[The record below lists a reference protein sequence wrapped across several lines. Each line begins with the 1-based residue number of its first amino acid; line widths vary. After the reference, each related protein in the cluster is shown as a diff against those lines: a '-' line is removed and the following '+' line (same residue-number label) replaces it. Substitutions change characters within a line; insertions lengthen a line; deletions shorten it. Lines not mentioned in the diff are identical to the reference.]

1 MQAPEPVLLLY
12 VPALHRE
19 HTPPFGP
26 VYPALQMHDTLLLL
40 LIGEFVLLGHAK
52 HAVAAVVVEYV
63 PAGQDIQVIMLI
75 WSWYCPGPQGT
86 HPK

>member
-12 VPALHRE
+12 VPASHGE

-26 VYPALQMHDTLLLL
+26 VYPALHVQDTLLILAT
-40 LIGEFVLLGHAK
+40 GEIVLLGHAK

-63 PAGQDIQVIMLI
+63 PAGHWLHTMVN
-75 WSWYCPGPQGT
+75 WFW
-86 HPK
+86 